1 VRRPE
6 EASHEWVAYHN
17 VVRLHAP
24 PSLETAWE
32 KEAETLTLLVSAS
45 AFDGGGERNVFHA
58 HFEGSGFQWVAKES
72 RHIDPGGY
80 EAEVE
85 FHKRS
90 LVTQSTCAAW
100 AADFNQQVDVMGL
113 SIPAV
118 EVNRCYLVV
127 VDARPLFVEPKI
139 HGRFHKWN
147 SNAGLVHKT
156 SLADEQHHHRLQH
169 AHATD
174 ETSSESCVPATSDD
188 VNGEVP
194 TVDDVPQCFTH
205 WTYAASRHTRMV
217 CDLQGFFTGG
227 RFVLVD
233 PVIHSD
239 GDGKGSGAFGR
250 TDRGAKGMSDFLRS
264 HECNALCRRLGLSQP
279 TAADVP
285 ARRVCVICE
294 DQPRE
299 VRFACGHACTCT
311 SCAVL
316 VRNRDNL
323 CPTCRAPL
331 GDLPF
336 KPVGPSM
343 TTFVRP
349 MRTAR

>member
-1 VRRPE
+1 V
-6 EASHEWVAYHN
+6 
-17 VVRLHAP
+17 
-24 PSLETAWE
+24 
-32 KEAETLTLLVSAS
+32 
-45 AFDGGGERNVFHA
+45 G
-58 HFEGSGFQWVAKES
+58 
-72 RHIDPGGY
+72 
-80 EAEVE
+80 
-85 FHKRS
+85 
-90 LVTQSTCAAW
+90 
-100 AADFNQQVDVMGL
+100 